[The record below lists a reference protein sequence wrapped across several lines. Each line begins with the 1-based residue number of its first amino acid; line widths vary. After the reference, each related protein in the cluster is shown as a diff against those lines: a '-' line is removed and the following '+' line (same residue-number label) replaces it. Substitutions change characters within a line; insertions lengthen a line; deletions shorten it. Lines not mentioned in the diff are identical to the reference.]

1 MRIIVM
7 GVSGCGKT
15 TFGVSLADR
24 LRIPFI
30 EGDTLHSARNIEK
43 MSAGTPL
50 TDDDRWPWLDA
61 VGHELAS
68 LGNAV
73 ASCSALKR
81 AYRDRLR
88 GAAGGVYFVCLA
100 LPRTELERRM
110 AQREGHFMP
119 ASLLDS
125 QLATLEL
132 PTAEG
137 DALIVDGTLP
147 AAVAIETAVVW
158 LAAASKLEGMR
169 A

>member
-15 TFGVSLADR
+15 TFGLSLADR
-24 LRIPFI
+24 LRVPFI
-30 EGDTLHSARNIEK
+30 EGDTLHSQRNIAR

-50 TDDDRWPWLDA
+50 TDADRWPWLDA
-61 VGHELAS
+61 VGHRLAEE
-68 LGNAV
+68 GKAV

-81 AYRDRLR
+81 IYRDRLR
-88 GAAGGVYFVCLA
+88 AAAGGAHFVCLA

-132 PTAEG
+132 PTAED
-137 DALIVDGTLP
+137 DALIVDGTLS
-147 AAVAIETAVVW
+147 ATIAIEQVVSW
-158 LAAASKLEGMR
+158 LASASKLEGLH

>member
-15 TFGVSLADR
+15 TFGMSLADR
-24 LRIPFI
+24 LRLPFI
-30 EGDTLHSARNIEK
+30 EGDSLHSERNIAK

-50 TDDDRWPWLDA
+50 ADDDRWPWLDA
-61 VGHELAS
+61 VGHRLAS
-68 LGNAV
+68 QGSAV

-81 AYRDRLR
+81 VYRDRLR
-88 GAAGGVYFVCLA
+88 AAAGGAHFVCLA
-100 LPRTELERRM
+100 LPRSELERRM

-132 PTAEG
+132 PTTEG
-137 DALIVDGTLP
+137 DALTVDGTLP
-147 AAVAIETAVVW
+147 AAVAIEQAVSW
-158 LAAASKLEGMR
+158 LAAVSKLEGMR